1 MKSTRI
7 ASTRLE
13 LNDEDLSILQKALI
27 LLEDISAYENAENVS
42 ITDDYDN
49 NLKMEYAVNARL
61 YLSSFLND

>member
-1 MKSTRI
+1 MKSTKI

-27 LLEDISAYENAENVS
+27 LLEEISSYENAENVS

-61 YLSSFLND
+61 YLSSFLDD